1 MSSLD
6 QPDVVIIGSGIMSA
20 NLGFMLKQLDP
31 KLSIQLYEVT
41 DKVSQEASDGW
52 NNAGTGHA
60 GICEISYT
68 PDRGPDGEVDVT
80 KAISVFQEF
89 LHSKLLWA
97 YAVREGL
104 IKNPKDFIN
113 PVPHM
118 SFVHGAEQ
126 VDFLKSRYKGMAAH
140 HFFEEME
147 FSTDPDQI
155 AAWAP
160 LLMTGRGDVPVAA
173 TKMMGG
179 TDINF
184 GSIARKLVEWLGNQP
199 GCKVSTGHRVVD
211 LDEIDEGWSVT
222 VKDLNEGTKHTVRT
236 KFVFV
241 GAGGGSLPLLQKAG
255 IKEAKGYGGF
265 PIAGQWLVTDDPKLV
280 DQHNAKVYGQAL
292 GAAPTMAVPHLD
304 TRVIDGKSYILF
316 GPFGSWTTKFLHKK
330 GSFLDMPLSVKPNNI
345 TTLIQSGLA
354 NYPLVE
360 YLVGQCLQSMQDRLD
375 VLREFFPD
383 AVSTDWDLIDAGI
396 RVQAIKKTDGK
407 AGIVHF
413 GTEVLTNEK
422 RTISSLLG
430 ASPGAS
436 VCVNVMLDTIKQCF
450 PELLESPESKA
461 KMNSMVPVYGENL
474 LDPANKA
481 RFKEVNDQASKDL
494 ELV

>member
-1 MSSLD
+1 MSSPD

-20 NLGFMLKQLDP
+20 NLAFMLKQLDP
-31 KLSIQLYEVT
+31 KMSIQLYEVT
-41 DKVSQEASDGW
+41 EKISQEASDGW

-97 YAVREGL
+97 YAVREGM
-104 IKNPKDFIN
+104 IENPRDFIN
-113 PVPHM
+113 PIPHM
-118 SFVHGAEQ
+118 SFVHGADQ
-126 VDFLKSRYKGMAAH
+126 VDFLKSRHKGMTAH
-140 HFFEEME
+140 HFFDEMD
-147 FSTDPDQI
+147 FTTDPDKV

-173 TKMMGG
+173 TRMTGG

-184 GSIARKLVEWLGNQP
+184 GSIARKLVAWLDNQP
-199 GCKVSTGHRVVD
+199 DCKVFTGHKVVD
-211 LDEIDEGWSVT
+211 LNETDKGWSVT
-222 VKDLNEGTKHTVRT
+222 IKNLKEGSKHTVST

-265 PIAGQWLVTDDPKLV
+265 PIAGQWLVCEDPKLV

-304 TRVIDGKSYILF
+304 TRVIDGKKYILF

-330 GSFLDMPLSVKPNNI
+330 GSLLDMPLSIKPDNI
-345 TTLIQSGLA
+345 ATLIQTGLA

-360 YLVGQCLQSMQDRLD
+360 YLIGQCLQSMQDRMD

-383 AVSTDWDLIDAGI
+383 AISTDWDLIDAGI

-436 VCVNVMLDTIKQCF
+436 VCVHVMLDTIRQCF
-450 PELLESPESKA
+450 PELLESSESKA
-461 KMNSMVPVYGENL
+461 KMNRMVPVYGENL
-474 LDPANKA
+474 LDPANKS
-481 RFKEVNDQASKDL
+481 RFKEVNDQANQDL
-494 ELV
+494 QLV

>member
-1 MSSLD
+1 MSSPD

-20 NLGFMLKQLDP
+20 NLAFMLKQLDP
-31 KLSIQLYEVT
+31 KMSIQLYEVT
-41 DKVSQEASDGW
+41 DKISQEASDGW

-97 YAVREGL
+97 YAVREGM
-104 IKNPKDFIN
+104 IENPRDFIN
-113 PVPHM
+113 PIPHM
-118 SFVHGAEQ
+118 SFVHGADQ
-126 VDFLKSRYKGMAAH
+126 VDFLKSRHKGMTAH

-147 FSTDPDQI
+147 FTTDPDQV

-173 TKMMGG
+173 TRMTGG

-184 GSIARKLVEWLGNQP
+184 GSIARKLVAWLDNQP
-199 GCKVSTGHRVVD
+199 DCKVFTGHKVVD
-211 LDEIDEGWSVT
+211 LNETDKGWSVT
-222 VKDLNEGTKHTVRT
+222 IKNLKEGSKHTVST
-236 KFVFV
+236 KFIFV

-265 PIAGQWLVTDDPKLV
+265 PIAGQWLVCEDPKLV

-304 TRVIDGKSYILF
+304 TRVIDGKKYILF

-330 GSFLDMPLSVKPNNI
+330 GSLLDMPLSIKPDNI
-345 TTLIQSGLA
+345 ATLIQTGLA

-360 YLVGQCLQSMQDRLD
+360 YLIGQCLQSMQDRMD

-383 AVSTDWDLIDAGI
+383 AISTDWDLIDAGI

-436 VCVNVMLDTIKQCF
+436 VCVHVMLDTIRQCF
-450 PELLESPESKA
+450 PELLESSESKA
-461 KMNSMVPVYGENL
+461 KMNRMVPVYGENL
-474 LDPANKA
+474 LDPANKS
-481 RFKEVNDQASKDL
+481 RFKEVNDQANQDL
-494 ELV
+494 QLV